1 MTHAEFL
8 AAYRDGRVRVGIDR
22 KAAARFV
29 SARVLL
35 PLVLLP
41 VLGLGVALAL
51 VGHFIIGAIVFL
63 LGIGFRYAVRTT
75 SQGFVLQH
83 ALRNAD
89 FYRDALASGA
99 MRLIEPAAAREEAQA

>member
-1 MTHAEFL
+1 MTHVEFVT
-8 AAYRDGRVRVGIDR
+8 AYREGRVRVGIDR

-51 VGHFIIGAIVFL
+51 AGHFIIGVIVFL
-63 LGIGFRYAVRTT
+63 LGIGLRYAVRAT
-75 SQGFVLQH
+75 SRGFVLQH
-83 ALRNAD
+83 ALGNPD

-99 MRLIEPAAAREEAQA
+99 MRLIEADATQKEPQA